1 MVLGQRKLDVN
12 KGTESE
18 RATGWVRKLL
28 SSAVLTR
35 WFLCHLLSK
44 AYPRIFTCRWGVWVP
59 AQEQDE
65 PLQAINREEL
75 HLGLSKPHAIHPII
89 HRITALGF
97 VGPERDL
104 DCNSLVPH
112 KTVFVDLRWCALTS
126 CSSRQEV
133 APWSTL
139 LCWEGTL
146 TSFGVLSLKRMNY
159 FLENKSQEKASFSS
173 RVWLPFC
180 KWELYTLIFLVSL
193 FVSMVKRLRTKFNLD
208 HSNSISSYIWK
219 IGNILTFGL
228 DSPFMFCYFTACG
241 FLF

>member
-18 RATGWVRKLL
+18 RALWWVRKLL

-75 HLGLSKPHAIHPII
+75 HLGLSKPHAIHPILY
-89 HRITALGF
+89 RITALPLGF

-104 DCNSLVPH
+104 DRNSLVPH
-112 KTVFVDLRWCALTS
+112 KTVFVDLRWCVLTS

-139 LCWEGTL
+139 LLMRCCLISFLLLSLENTCDQIYTKVIINDLKKQKKKESLPLYSIYTEKL
-146 TSFGVLSLKRMNY
+146 TSM
-159 FLENKSQEKASFSS
+159 
-173 RVWLPFC
+173 C
-180 KWELYTLIFLVSL
+180 ITLFIIFIVD
-193 FVSMVKRLRTKFNLD
+193 F
-208 HSNSISSYIWK
+208 
-219 IGNILTFGL
+219 
-228 DSPFMFCYFTACG
+228 
-241 FLF
+241 